1 MTCWIIECI
10 SYDVFPE
17 DAQAAEAALEEYVLA
32 KVGFLVSIRRRLIG
46 QWHSVISTLQ
56 ALHADHEKAAP
67 ESAPMPLIQ
76 TMFTFS
82 GTESYLEDGIG
93 FCSTRVRAQK
103 PILTTA
109 MPKMALIRSVR

>member
-1 MTCWIIECI
+1 MN
-10 SYDVFPE
+10 V
-17 DAQAAEAALEEYVLA
+17 QAAEASLEEL
-32 KVGFLVSIRRRLIG
+32 
-46 QWHSVISTLQ
+46 LQ

-67 ESAPMPLIQ
+67 ETAPMPLIQ
-76 TMFTFS
+76 TMFAFS
-82 GTESYLEDGIG
+82 GTESYSDVTEDGIG